1 MATSMAKST
10 MSSRAVGI
18 SARAPTMRVNPTPA
32 RMVKVNFFS
41 EEGTRDRLAGKKP
54 TPESRREAVAMLDAL
69 IAQRTAETEIAR
81 AKYEAQ
87 GMKALDAA
95 RKAEHGSPDLSASR
109 AEAVAMLD
117 AMRNKTA
124 APAASSGGN
133 NWNSYEGSSA
143 ATKKVTPTGDSKSR
157 SEAIAALDAMMA
169 ERNAAAA
176 KAREAYVKGEATKT
190 AVKAA
195 APAAAAPA
203 AGGNNWNS
211 YEGSAKAAPKVAPS
225 GNSVSRAEAI
235 AMLDNLRAQREA
247 EAARAPAPAAP
258 APAAPASSGGNNW
271 NSCEGSSKAA
281 PKVAPSGNSASHAE
295 AIAMLDD
302 LRAQR
307 QAGSLAPAQQL
318 WRWLDANSK
327 VALRVVSKGMRS
339 LVDGAVQVVASPR
352 SGASAIDLT
361 SALLRWP
368 GVRDLTLLHVSS
380 ATDLTPLSTASLAG
394 LTSLTVRQAI
404 LLRLAFDIPP
414 PSSSAAATL
423 RVIDVSGC
431 WRLRSIDFVR
441 SCVQL
446 RLRKL
451 DLRDCRSE
459 LISQVEGLQRGV
471 AGTQLADPQSVMFE
485 GLVHELLPNMPPD
498 EQVMAV
504 DALGTS
510 AASTEKQVA
519 IAAAGAIPPLE
530 QLLKSVTP
538 RVRAAAARALHILGS
553 GA

>member
-225 GNSVSRAEAI
+225 GNSASRAEAI

-247 EAARAPAPAAP
+247 EAARAPAPAARAA

-271 NSCEGSSKAA
+271 NSYEGSSKAA
-281 PKVAPSGNSASHAE
+281 PKVAPSGNSASRAE
-295 AIAMLDD
+295 AIAMLDN

-307 QAGSLAPAQQL
+307 EAEAARAPAPRVGAAPVPAGNSNSRAEAIAMLDALRAQREAGSPAPAQVRA
-318 WRWLDANSK
+318 WEAPKAAAPAPSSGGNNWNSYEGSSKAAPK
-327 VALRVVSKGMRS
+327 VAPSGNS
-339 LVDGAVQVVASPR
+339 ASR
-352 SGASAIDLT
+352 A
-361 SALLRWP
+361 
-368 GVRDLTLLHVSS
+368 
-380 ATDLTPLSTASLAG
+380 
-394 LTSLTVRQAI
+394 
-404 LLRLAFDIPP
+404 
-414 PSSSAAATL
+414 
-423 RVIDVSGC
+423 
-431 WRLRSIDFVR
+431 
-441 SCVQL
+441 
-446 RLRKL
+446 
-451 DLRDCRSE
+451 E
-459 LISQVEGLQRGV
+459 
-471 AGTQLADPQSVMFE
+471 
-485 GLVHELLPNMPPD
+485 
-498 EQVMAV
+498 
-504 DALGTS
+504 
-510 AASTEKQVA
+510 A
-519 IAAAGAIPPLE
+519 IAMLDKLRAE
-530 QLLKSVTP
+530 
-538 RVRAAAARALHILGS
+538 REAAAARPAAAAPRPAAAASNGRVQPT
-553 GA
+553 GAAEARAEAIRMLDAMREKQTAGAQKSSSW